1 MIVVTLTSC
10 PPALRGDLTA
20 WLQEID
26 TGVFVG
32 NVSARVRDELWERIC
47 RHAIHGRAAMVF
59 STRSEQHMDFRVH
72 NTAWE
77 PIDFDGLKLMLHPSV
92 QRLAEQTASSAL
104 PAGFSKAA
112 KVQKSRQF
120 AGNRQKALQ
129 LPRHYVVIDF
139 ETTGLSP
146 LEDRI
151 IEIGAMEVKEKNI
164 INVFQ
169 SLVFIDSPIPLPITA
184 LTGIN
189 GGMLES
195 EGRPIGDVIK
205 EFLAFAGNLPLVSH
219 QVSFDLS
226 FLRSA
231 CKQCEVIMPSNPCTD
246 TYALARRLITDAP
259 DWRLKSLAEHLDIK
273 ILTSHR
279 SLADCQ
285 TIKLLYDKLIEIV
298 ESLD

>member
-92 QRLAEQTASSAL
+92 QRLAEKTL
-104 PAGFSKAA
+104 PPTLPLGFSNAA
-112 KVQKSRQF
+112 KAQKARQF
-120 AGNRQKALQ
+120 AGLRQSALQ
-129 LPRHYVVIDF
+129 MPRHYLALDF
-139 ETTGLSP
+139 ETTGLLP
-146 LEDRI
+146 LQDKI
-151 IEIGAMEVKEKNI
+151 IEMGALQVKEGEVI
-164 INVFQ
+164 GSFQ
-169 SLVFIDSPIPLPITA
+169 SLIRIDSSVPVSITA
-184 LTGIN
+184 LTGISDR
-189 GGMLES
+189 MLRS
-195 EGRPIGDVIK
+195 EGRPLFDVLK
-205 EFLAFAGNLPLVSH
+205 EFLAFTGNLPLVSH

-231 CKQCEVIMPSNPCTD
+231 CKQCGVAMPTNPCTD
-246 TYALARRLITDAP
+246 TYALSRRLITDAP
-259 DWRLKSLAEHLDIK
+259 DWRLKSLAEHLDIR
-273 ILTSHR
+273 IENSHR
-279 SLADCQ
+279 SLADCY
-285 TIKLLYDKLIEIV
+285 TIKHLYDKLIEIV